1 MIKVLQILCFGNI
14 IVLTTLI
21 VKSGWRW
28 VLKSIWRDGILSQK
42 AFISG
47 KKKKISGF
55 LAMCAYREAS
65 GQERKIEHPS
75 HRTLF
80 ILLSPALNR
89 EVLSKCHDSEK
100 NKFLL
105 ISFSFPISAFR
116 SLRVSPDWEAAS
128 FSKSALQ
135 SWWCEEKEHHLPLCL
150 PQWGNGYFADLWVGN
165 AGSCFMA

>member
-1 MIKVLQILCFGNI
+1 MFWQYYSTNNTNCEVRLEMGLEKHLKRWNTIP
-14 IVLTTLI
+14 
-21 VKSGWRW
+21 KSVHLR
-28 VLKSIWRDGILSQK
+28 KE
-42 AFISG
+42 
-47 KKKKISGF
+47 KKISGF